1 MRSVCIRRLTEIF
14 QGFEGFINTNPKAPE
29 FISLFIDE
37 NLKKGVKDVSCIV
50 TNAPAPS
57 NAVSEN

>member
-1 MRSVCIRRLTEIF
+1 MEIF

-37 NLKKGVKDVSCIV
+37 NLKKGVKDVSYV
-50 TNAPAPS
+50 FTHAYAPS
-57 NAVSEN
+57 NTIAEN

>member
-1 MRSVCIRRLTEIF
+1 MEQF

-37 NLKKGVKDVSCIV
+37 NLKKGVKDVS
-50 TNAPAPS
+50 S
-57 NAVSEN
+57 VSPTKTFTLTLS

>member
-1 MRSVCIRRLTEIF
+1 MNQF

-37 NLKKGVKDVSCIV
+37 SLKKGVKDVSCGV
-50 TNAPAPS
+50 
-57 NAVSEN
+57 VHELVHL

>member
-1 MRSVCIRRLTEIF
+1 MRIHRLTEEF

-37 NLKKGVKDVSCIV
+37 NLKKGVKDVSDV
-50 TNAPAPS
+50 D
-57 NAVSEN
+57 VH

>member
-1 MRSVCIRRLTEIF
+1 MGQF

-37 NLKKGVKDVSCIV
+37 NLKKGVKDVSCGV
-50 TNAPAPS
+50 VREHAHL
-57 NAVSEN
+57 